1 MTHTLFEE
9 SVAAYA
15 MGALDADERRA
26 FEAHLAS
33 CPKCAAELAELR
45 RVTTGLAMSVERVAP
60 PADLKARTIAR
71 ATAQS
76 QAKIVRDAPAQ
87 APPVAIVHSEPAR
100 ASLSLAWL
108 AAAAGVAVAIGAG
121 VYAWSLRSQLSSVQ
135 QVAAQATSQADRLRA
150 ELVSSRQE
158 SAKMA
163 QTLGVL
169 GAADVV
175 RVELKGQGDLTTASA
190 QVYWSATRGL
200 LVLNASNL
208 PAIDRDRVFELWA
221 VPPGAG
227 AAPLPAGLFRVD
239 QAGLVTVVSPPPA
252 TFPAADA
259 FAITVEPTAG
269 SAQPTSA
276 IILVGKTKKA

>member
-15 MGALDADERRA
+15 LGALDADERRA
-26 FEAHLAS
+26 FEAHLAT

-71 ATAQS
+71 ATGQPQVKRTRETA
-76 QAKIVRDAPAQ
+76 AQ
-87 APPVAIVHSEPAR
+87 APPVAIVHAPAPR
-100 ASLSLAWL
+100 ASTSLAWL
-108 AAAAGVAVAIGAG
+108 AAAAGLAVAIGLG
-121 VYAWSLRSQLSSVQ
+121 VYAWSLRSQLTSIQ
-135 QVAAQATSQADRLRA
+135 QVAAQATSQGDRLRA
-150 ELVSSRQE
+150 ELVGSRQE
-158 SAKMA
+158 SARMA
-163 QTLGVL
+163 QMLGIL

-175 RVELKGQGDLTTASA
+175 RVELKGQGDLTIASA

-200 LVLNASNL
+200 LFMHASNL

-221 VPPGAG
+221 VPPGPG

-239 QAGLVTVVSPPPA
+239 QAGLVTVVSPPP
-252 TFPAADA
+252 TFAAADA
-259 FAITVEPTAG
+259 FAITVEPAAG
-269 SAQPTSA
+269 SAQPTTP